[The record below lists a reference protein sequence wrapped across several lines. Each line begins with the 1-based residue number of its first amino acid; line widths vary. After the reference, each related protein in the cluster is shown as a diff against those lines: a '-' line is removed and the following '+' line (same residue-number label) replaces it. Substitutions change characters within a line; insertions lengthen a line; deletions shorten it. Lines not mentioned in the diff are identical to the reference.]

1 MLIQKRISNDEG
13 VILLTVIMLTI
24 VLSIVAIGI
33 MSVNVSQV
41 KTGQSVVDS
50 IKAEQ
55 LAMGVFYLCHQ
66 SLSEGAAT
74 CPQSIETMDG
84 KTFTFNALDNPPS
97 VGGGPNNT
105 TEYDF
110 EVNY

>member
-1 MLIQKRISNDEG
+1 MLISKKMSSDEG

-41 KTGQSVVDS
+41 RTGQSIVDS

-66 SLSEGAAT
+66 ALSEGGT
-74 CPQSIETMDG
+74 LPCPSSLETMDG
-84 KTFTFNALDNPPS
+84 KVFNAVSATPGGGSPPNDTTVYTFT
-97 VGGGPNNT
+97 VT
-105 TEYDF
+105 Y
-110 EVNY
+110 